1 MGENGKRSQT
11 VPERN
16 SALIPQRENEEA
28 ESTIADINLKETY
41 EKALREALMRYQ
53 GKEASTWNQKLLDTE
68 NDPER
73 RKLLEQ
79 IGQKIRELDFEEAES
94 IFQKV
99 EGGTLMEKKHVLIVD
114 DDLILLKTAEEI
126 LSEFYSVS
134 VAKAGSQAIALLEKG
149 VIPDLIL
156 LDIAMPGMDGY
167 ETLNEMKKIP
177 AAGSVPIIFLTGFS
191 DADYEVRGLKSGAVD
206 YIVKPF
212 VKEVLLARVERHLQ
226 YEEGRAREE
235 RTEEIKENE
244 TYKKMQEVLS
254 PIEWKIAQAIAK
266 GMDNR
271 EIAAEYHYSYG
282 YVKNVIT
289 RIFSKLEVEKRRD
302 LRKMFEG

>member
-1 MGENGKRSQT
+1 MIRI
-11 VPERN
+11 
-16 SALIPQRENEEA
+16 LIVEDEI
-28 ESTIADINLKETY
+28 TIARLIDLNLSACGY
-41 EKALREALMRYQ
+41 ECTCEYDGLAA
-53 GKEASTWNQKLLDTE
+53 AD
-68 NDPER
+68 
-73 RKLLEQ
+73 LLEQ
-79 IGQKIRELDFEEAES
+79 MSF
-94 IFQKV
+94 
-99 EGGTLMEKKHVLIVD
+99 
-114 DDLILLKTAEEI
+114 
-126 LSEFYSVS
+126 
-134 VAKAGSQAIALLEKG
+134 
-149 VIPDLIL
+149 DLIL

>member
-1 MGENGKRSQT
+1 
-11 VPERN
+11 
-16 SALIPQRENEEA
+16 
-28 ESTIADINLKETY
+28 
-41 EKALREALMRYQ
+41 
-53 GKEASTWNQKLLDTE
+53 
-68 NDPER
+68 
-73 RKLLEQ
+73 
-79 IGQKIRELDFEEAES
+79 
-94 IFQKV
+94 
-99 EGGTLMEKKHVLIVD
+99 
-114 DDLILLKTAEEI
+114 
-126 LSEFYSVS
+126 
-134 VAKAGSQAIALLEKG
+134 
-149 VIPDLIL
+149 
-156 LDIAMPGMDGY
+156 MPGMDGY

>member
-1 MGENGKRSQT
+1 
-11 VPERN
+11 
-16 SALIPQRENEEA
+16 
-28 ESTIADINLKETY
+28 
-41 EKALREALMRYQ
+41 
-53 GKEASTWNQKLLDTE
+53 
-68 NDPER
+68 
-73 RKLLEQ
+73 
-79 IGQKIRELDFEEAES
+79 
-94 IFQKV
+94 
-99 EGGTLMEKKHVLIVD
+99 MEKKHVLIVD

-167 ETLNEMKKIP
+167 ETLNKIKKIP

-226 YEEGRAREE
+226 YEEEHNKGEPAEE
-235 RTEEIKENE
+235 TKTQENE

-254 PIEWKIAQAIAK
+254 PIEWKIAQAVAK